1 MGLWEK
7 VFAAG
12 YDRFMAGSE
21 RDTFAAHRRAL
32 LAGAQGQVIE
42 IGGGTG
48 VNLAHYDGGL
58 GSLTVTEPAEPMI
71 KRLERRAQQERPGTN
86 VVLAAAE
93 QLPFE
98 DDSFDVAVST
108 LVLCTVDDQPR
119 ALRELHRVLRP
130 GGRLLFME
138 HVRSD
143 DERLARWQDRLMPLN
158 RAFACG
164 CHCNRATLDRIRDAG
179 FEVTELERDSIAHA
193 PPFVRPLIVGVAR
206 A

>member
-12 YDRFMAGSE
+12 YDRVMAGSE
-21 RDTFAAHRRAL
+21 RDTFSAHRREL
-32 LAGAQGQVIE
+32 LAGATGDVIE

-48 VNLAHYDGGL
+48 VNLPFYDGAL
-58 GSLTVTEPAEPMI
+58 GSLTVTEPAEPMM
-71 KRLERRAQQERPGTN
+71 KRLQGRAEEERPGTT
-86 VVLAAAE
+86 VVGAPAE
-93 QLPFE
+93 RLPFE
-98 DDSFDVAVST
+98 AGSFDTAVAT

-119 ALRELHRVLRP
+119 ALSELHRVLRP

-143 DERLARWQDRLMPLN
+143 EEKLARWQDRLMPIQ
-158 RAFACG
+158 RAVACG
-164 CHCNRATLDRIRDAG
+164 CRCNRATLDSIKDAG
-179 FEVTELERDSIAHA
+179 FEVTQLEHDTIAHA
-193 PPFVRPLIVGVAR
+193 PPFLRPLIVGVAR